1 MTNTCSSWLI
11 CVVRLYDRSLIH
23 HVSKHLSESW
33 VMSHIW
39 MSHVSHMNESCLT
52 YEWVM
57 SHIWMSPSSI
67 MDRGW
72 ALLNRLDKYYTAG
85 LIHIWVTN
93 YMYLS
98 RTTYRWWIDDLS
110 NRWRLHH
117 RWSIQLT
124 NVTYETRT
132 TCMSLSN
139 RRTTHMSHEL
149 HVWVYPI
156 DEIHIWVTNYMYES
170 IQ

>member
-1 MTNTCSSWLI
+1 MDDGLIHMWDMTHSYVRHDSFICETWLI
-11 CVVRLYDRSLIH
+11 HMWDMTHSYVRHDSFICETWLMTRIDAWIH
-23 HVSKHLSESW
+23 DGSMIYRIDEL
-33 VMSHIW
+33 
-39 MSHVSHMNESCLT
+39 
-52 YEWVM
+52 
-57 SHIWMSPSSI
+57 
-67 MDRGW
+67 
-72 ALLNRLDKYYTAG
+72 
-85 LIHIWVTN
+85 HIWVTN